1 MNFDRS
7 RGLEDCSRRDMELT
21 NRISGRE
28 KRISEVRPLRGVES
42 GLWKGVEEGRPS
54 WVSVSKDSFGV

>member
-1 MNFDRS
+1 
-7 RGLEDCSRRDMELT
+7 MELT

-42 GLWKGVEEGRPS
+42 DLWKGVEEGRPS